1 MPAVPQNR
9 RGAIGGAVGDDLG
22 GSIGGSIGGSVHGA
36 IPRRRLILR
45 LLAWFCGALL
55 ILFSAVLLAEWAGW
69 PFLRAPLQQQLQKR
83 LQAPVL
89 LQEPFRLQLL
99 WRPSLAVGQ
108 VQLGAVPGVGVDRLL
123 DAQALLVRWRWG
135 DIWSHEE
142 GHPWVLRE
150 VSARRLQA
158 QLVRLADGRSSWS
171 AVPSAPKPDVN
182 MSEPLALPVR
192 VALLRLDDGD
202 IVVRDAITAVDM
214 QVKVQGEE
222 LDGGASRVSAQAQG
236 SWRNRPLI
244 LQATAGGGSALLEA
258 GEVVPLALQ
267 GQIGATEFSF
277 RGVAA
282 DLFSARALR
291 GSLLVLG
298 PSLSAVGDALGV
310 TLPSTPSFRL
320 AAALTHDAGLW
331 TILTTQA
338 RIGGSRLQA
347 NLNFDTRSARPVL
360 SGRLGGELLRLKD
373 LGPAIG
379 AGPPADTP
387 ALATVLEDGPFAAPA
402 RAASVVVAG
411 RSGRVLPNRSFD
423 LRALNAMDAD
433 VQVAIATLDLGDDA
447 LIAPMRRLAT
457 HLTLRSGLLNLA
469 DLQAQVAGGRMGGS
483 TSLTTNP
490 ASSVA
495 RWQADLRFSGVQVE
509 QWLRRLKAQSEAK
522 AKGNSTPILSG
533 RMAAR
538 LQVQGVGNSTAS
550 ILANLQGQVAATL
563 RQGTVSHL
571 MVELAG
577 LDVAQALGVYVR
589 GDDPLPV
596 NCAKLQGSVHQG
608 LVRTQHAV
616 LDTRDSTLR
625 VTGQLNLADESLAL
639 RAEVKPKDFSPL
651 SLRTPLVVGGTLA
664 APEVGVDQRRLLTR
678 VAAALALGAAA
689 PPAALLALLDL
700 GGETAQGEDPC
711 APVS

>member
-1 MPAVPQNR
+1 
-9 RGAIGGAVGDDLG
+9 
-22 GSIGGSIGGSVHGA
+22 
-36 IPRRRLILR
+36 
-45 LLAWFCGALL
+45 
-55 ILFSAVLLAEWAGW
+55 
-69 PFLRAPLQQQLQKR
+69 
-83 LQAPVL
+83 
-89 LQEPFRLQLL
+89 
-99 WRPSLAVGQ
+99 
-108 VQLGAVPGVGVDRLL
+108 
-123 DAQALLVRWRWG
+123 
-135 DIWSHEE
+135 
-142 GHPWVLRE
+142 
-150 VSARRLQA
+150 
-158 QLVRLADGRSSWS
+158 
-171 AVPSAPKPDVN
+171 
-182 MSEPLALPVR
+182 
-192 VALLRLDDGD
+192 
-202 IVVRDAITAVDM
+202 M
-214 QVKVQGEE
+214 QFKVQGEE

-236 SWRNRPLI
+236 SWRSRPLV
-244 LQATAGGGSALLEA
+244 LHATAGGGTGLLEA
-258 GEVVPLALQ
+258 DEAVPLALQ
-267 GQIGATEFSF
+267 GRIGATEFSF

-282 DLFSARALR
+282 NLFSARALR

-298 PSLSAVGDALGV
+298 PSLSSVGDALGV
-310 TLPSTPSFRL
+310 TLPSTPPFRL
-320 AAALTHDAGLW
+320 AAAFTHDAGLW

-347 NLNFDTRSARPVL
+347 NLNYDTRPARPLL

-387 ALATVLEDGPFAAPA
+387 ALATVLDDGQFAGPA
-402 RAASVVVAG
+402 RAASVVATG
-411 RSGRVLPNRSFD
+411 RPGRVLPNRSFD

-433 VQVAIATLDLGDDA
+433 VQVSIATLDLGDDA
-447 LIAPMRRLAT
+447 VVAPLRGLAT

-469 DLQAQVAGGRMGGS
+469 DLQAQVAGGRMIGS

-495 RWQADLRFSGVQVE
+495 RWQADLRFSGVQLE
-509 QWLRRLKAQSEAK
+509 QWLRRLKAQADAK
-522 AKGNSTPILSG
+522 VKTNGNGNSTPVLSG

-538 LQVQGVGNSTAS
+538 LQVQGDGNSTAS

-563 RQGTVSHL
+563 AQGTVSHL

-589 GDDPLPV
+589 GDKPLPL
-596 NCAKLQGSVHQG
+596 NCAKLQGSIHQG

-678 VAAALALGAAA
+678 VAAALALGVAA

-711 APVS
+711 AAVR